1 MTPRRFLSIFFAM
14 GFFLASAAV
23 VVRAADEFVQGE
35 DASSEPKVVKKKAVK
50 KKKKGYDYDRSKYK
64 SRVPSQTKSYKF
76 NSRGEPIKA
85 KGKRAPVK
93 KKRPEPPEKWIQGS
107 ADTCGFSETCAEK
120 KTEAD
125 SL

>member
-1 MTPRRFLSIFFAM
+1 MNFFLS
-14 GFFLASAAV
+14 STAV
-23 VVRAADEFVQGE
+23 VVRAADEFALGE
-35 DASSEPKVVKKKAVK
+35 DAASEPKAVK
-50 KKKKGYDYDRSKYK
+50 KKAAKKKMKKGYDYDRSKYK

-85 KGKRAPVK
+85 KEKKASVK
-93 KKRPEPPEKWIQGS
+93 KKLPEPPEKWIQGS